1 MVKETIVAQLVEFGG
16 NRWGKG
22 KIDRIY
28 FSPKSLG
35 VDIAT
40 RNFSEWETFDGESE
54 AMLNPGTRISK
65 RDSADFEQGK
75 FFLDIASGKVGIKTA
90 RDFFWGDFV
99 EIRIQHLIRK
109 AELMQN

>member
-1 MVKETIVAQLVEFGG
+1 MVKETIVAQLVAFGG

-35 VDIAT
+35 VDTEA
-40 RNFSEWETFDGESE
+40 RSYCDWEALAGESE
-54 AMLNPGTRISK
+54 ATLNPGIRISK
-65 RDSADFEQGK
+65 RDSADFDQGK
-75 FFLDIASGKVGIKTA
+75 FFLDIASGEVGIKTS
-90 RDFFWGDFV
+90 RDFFWGNFV
-99 EIRIQHLIRK
+99 ETRIQHLLRK